1 MLKAL
6 ALLARRGDALIVPSA
21 VAPTATEPGACSS
34 PRLPPWCTPGV
45 LSTMVLGHGRC
56 GCGFWR
62 RSRAADS
69 RCRSAGEICATGDRV
84 VPWADDPT
92 RIASSKRPP
101 PPARQTRPASAE
113 YVAQLAKAP
122 AFTERLQRPPR
133 RRRRPRF
140 TRVVGVHGSANHG
153 VATPAPPLATGPPHY
168 HHITAT
174 RTTPAHTHPYRTH
187 LHLDCTHQR
196 THVTACHT
204 QPASTPMPVP
214 QLTPFSCLRA
224 ALARQDLLAAHRG
237 RRDPWFVLPAS

>member
-1 MLKAL
+1 MLIATPPP
-6 ALLARRGDALIVPSA
+6 LLVYPGCA
-21 VAPTATEPGACSS
+21 VDY
-34 PRLPPWCTPGV
+34 
-45 LSTMVLGHGRC
+45 VLGHGRC

-101 PPARQTRPASAE
+101 PPARQTRPTSTE
-113 YVAQLAKAP
+113 NVAQLAKAP

-140 TRVVGVHGSANHG
+140 TRVVGRMVVRTMALPRRRRLSPR
-153 VATPAPPLATGPPHY
+153 V
-168 HHITAT
+168 HHITTTSPPPARRQPTHT
-174 RTTPAHTHPYRTH
+174 RVELTCIFTAHTTH
-187 LHLDCTHQR
+187 TQR

-224 ALARQDLLAAHRG
+224 ALARQDLLATHRG